1 MNRECRIWA
10 IYGNREYGILV
21 DRNRENWILAVY
33 MTLVCGNRE
42 CRFRFMG
49 IGSVGSVLWESGV
62 RIRVYGNRVDGILLY
77 GTLRISFLISNVG
90 FTVVVPTCHM
100 VHDIMM
106 NECRRQENTA

>member
-10 IYGNREYGILV
+10 IHGNHENREYGILV

-33 MTLVCGNRE
+33 MTMVCGNRE

-62 RIRVYGNRVDGILLY
+62 KDPCLWESGGRHSALWDAPNLL
-77 GTLRISFLISNVG
+77 LN
-90 FTVVVPTCHM
+90 
-100 VHDIMM
+100 
-106 NECRRQENTA
+106 Q